1 MFALPFSVRIV
12 LRASLLFCCL
22 AAWSTAGAVAADP
35 ADAKFADERQA
46 LSTGVELEKSR
57 KWLEAVEFYESTLKD
72 WPASESLQKAL
83 RRSKG
88 QFSIE
93 RRYADQSFLAEL
105 VSLPSGE
112 ALAHLDELMMSVR
125 QRYVDPISST
135 SLLAHGTES
144 LYLALSNEKFLQNN
158 LPRATPEQTRRVR
171 STLVEH
177 YWNKSVT
184 SPEAGRQ
191 LVSEV
196 CELSRR
202 ELGLNATPVIMEYVF
217 GACNALDEYS
227 SYLTPGRR
235 RDLFDNIAGEFVG
248 IGVEMKGDMGKGL
261 RLMNVLPESP
271 AAEGGCLNGDFITA
285 VDGIDCRNMSIDEA
299 ASILQGQAGSQVRL
313 QLTSPAGEVRE
324 TTLVRRAVKVKSI
337 PVAKIVD
344 PVNGVGYIKMTGFQK
359 NTTEELD
366 AALFK
371 LHREGMRA
379 LIWDLRGN
387 PGGLL
392 DVAVEVLDRFIA
404 EGVLVSTRGRTS
416 DSNSSYSA
424 RREGTWSMPLVVLL
438 DGDSASASEIVAGA
452 IHDHHR
458 GELVGRKTYGK
469 WSVQT
474 IHMGRGDTGL
484 RLTTAKFYSP
494 SGHTYGKVGFQPDVV
509 VPEPTSQTST
519 AYRGQL
525 DPSADPDIEA
535 GLNALKK
542 QLARR

>member
-1 MFALPFSVRIV
+1 M
-12 LRASLLFCCL
+12 
-22 AAWSTAGAVAADP
+22 
-35 ADAKFADERQA
+35 
-46 LSTGVELEKSR
+46 
-57 KWLEAVEFYESTLKD
+57 
-72 WPASESLQKAL
+72 
-83 RRSKG
+83 
-88 QFSIE
+88 
-93 RRYADQSFLAEL
+93 
-105 VSLPSGE
+105 
-112 ALAHLDELMMSVR
+112 LD
-125 QRYVDPISST
+125 
-135 SLLAHGTES
+135 
-144 LYLALSNEKFLQNN
+144 
-158 LPRATPEQTRRVR
+158 
-171 STLVEH
+171 
-177 YWNKSVT
+177 
-184 SPEAGRQ
+184 
-191 LVSEV
+191 V

-202 ELGLNATPVIMEYVF
+202 ELGLDATPVIMEYVF
-217 GACNALDEYS
+217 GACNSLDEYS

-271 AAEGGCLNGDFITA
+271 AEEGGCRAGDFITA
-285 VDGIDCRNMSIDEA
+285 IDGVDCRNMSIDEA
-299 ASILQGQAGSQVRL
+299 ASIMQGQSGSRVRL
-313 QLTSPAGEVRE
+313 QLTSPTGDVRD

-344 PVNGVGYIKMTGFQK
+344 TVNGVGYIKMTGFQK

-404 EGVLVSTRGRTS
+404 DGVLVSTKGRTS

-424 RREGTWSMPLVVLL
+424 RREGTWSMPLVVLV

-452 IHDHHR
+452 IHDHRR

-474 IHMGRGDTGL
+474 IHMGRGETGL

-494 SGHTYGKVGFQPDVV
+494 TGNTFGKIGFPPDVV
-509 VPEPTSQTST
+509 VPEPAPQTTT
-519 AYRGQL
+519 AYRGT
-525 DPSADPDIEA
+525 ADPKTDSDIEA

>member
-1 MFALPFSVRIV
+1 MFALQLSVRV
-12 LRASLLFCCL
+12 LLRASLLFCCL
-22 AAWSTAGAVAADP
+22 TAWSTGGLAAADR
-35 ADAKFADERQA
+35 AAAKATDERQA

-57 KWLEAVEFYESTLKD
+57 KWLEAVEYYESNLKE
-72 WPASESLQKAL
+72 WPTSESLQKAL

-105 VSLPSGE
+105 VAVPSNE
-112 ALAHLDELMMSVR
+112 AMAHLEELLTSIR

-144 LYLALSNEKFLQNN
+144 LYLALSNDKFLQKN

-171 STLVEH
+171 SALVDQ
-177 YWNKSVT
+177 YWNKPVS
-184 SPEAGRQ
+184 SPDAGRR
-191 LVSEV
+191 LVLDV

-202 ELGLNATPVIMEYVF
+202 ELGLEATPVIMEYVF
-217 GACNALDEYS
+217 GACNSLDEYS

-248 IGVEMKGDMGKGL
+248 IGVEMKGDIGKGL

-271 AAEGGCLNGDFITA
+271 AEEGGCLAGDFITA
-285 VDGIDCRNMSIDEA
+285 IDGVDCRNMSIDEA
-299 ASILQGQAGSQVRL
+299 ASLMQGQSGSRVRL
-313 QLTSPAGEVRE
+313 QLTSPTGDVRDA
-324 TTLVRRAVKVKSI
+324 TLVRRAVKVKSI
-337 PVAKIVD
+337 PVAKIID
-344 PVNGVGYIKMTGFQK
+344 TVNGVGYIKMTGFQK

-371 LHREGMRA
+371 LHRDGMRA

-404 EGVLVSTRGRTS
+404 DGVLVSTKGRTS

-424 RREGTWSMPLVVLL
+424 RREGTWSMPLVVLV

-452 IHDHHR
+452 IHDHRR

-474 IHMGRGDTGL
+474 IHMGRGETGL

-494 SGHTYGKVGFQPDVV
+494 TGNTFGKIGFQPDVV
-509 VPEPTSQTST
+509 VPEPAPQTTT
-519 AYRGQL
+519 AYRGAI
-525 DPSADPDIEA
+525 DPQSDSDIEA